1 MNVAN
6 WFLNDKEDVRSCY
19 ALEDVITEFDV
30 QGLEL
35 DYSIVAWDADLRMIN
50 GKWEYKKF
58 RGSKWNNINKADD
71 RLYLKNSYRV
81 LLTMSRQGMIIF
93 IPKGSDSDATRDKV
107 FYDGTYEYL
116 KNIGIEEI

>member
-50 GKWEYKKF
+50 GKWEYKNF

-81 LLTMSRQGMIIF
+81 LLTRSRQGMIIF
-93 IPKGSDSDATRDKV
+93 IPKGSDSDATRAKV
-107 FYDGTYEYL
+107 FYDGIYEYL
-116 KNIGIEEI
+116 KNIGIEEL